1 MSHVPRTRKSANG
14 AKHGKVADWLSF
26 EADEP
31 SSAEKYGCYN
41 LQRKHV
47 TTEKGGKTCH
57 TYQGCENGINGV
69 KRGKVADWLSYEA
82 DES

>member
-1 MSHVPRTRKSANG
+1 MSHVPMAGKNANG

-47 TTEKGGKTCH
+47 TRTKGAKT
-57 TYQGCENGINGV
+57 V
-69 KRGKVADWLSYEA
+69 
-82 DES
+82 